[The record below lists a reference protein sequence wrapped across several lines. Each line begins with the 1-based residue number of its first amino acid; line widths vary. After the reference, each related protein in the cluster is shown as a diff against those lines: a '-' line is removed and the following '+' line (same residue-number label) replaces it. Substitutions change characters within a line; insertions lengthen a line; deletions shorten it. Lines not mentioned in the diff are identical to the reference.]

1 MTTESPA
8 PFMPAPTPACLVDGR
23 LTTDREIEL
32 RQAVVR
38 EALSW
43 VGTPYVQLGD
53 VKGPAGAIDCSMLLV
68 RSYVDAGVFAP
79 FDPRP
84 YPPNWHM
91 HHSEERYLAWLN
103 TLGTEVPAP
112 IAGDVVVM
120 RFGMCFSHGGVM
132 VDETRVVH
140 ALAQH
145 GTCAVTDL
153 REAFIEF
160 ERVRDAVKKRMVW
173 APRPKKFFNIF
184 AGVRRWADEQAAEA

>member
-1 MTTESPA
+1 MDSPA
-8 PFMPAPTPACLVDGR
+8 PFMPTPMPACLAGGR
-23 LTTDREIEL
+23 LTADREIEL
-32 RQAVVR
+32 RQAVVA

-53 VKGPAGAIDCSMLLV
+53 TKGPAGCVDCSMLLV
-68 RSYVDAGVFAP
+68 RTFVDAGVFAP

-103 TLGTEVPAP
+103 AIGEEKPAP
-112 IAGDVVVM
+112 TAGDVVVL

-132 VDETRVVH
+132 VDSTRVVH

-145 GTCAVTDL
+145 GVCAVTDL
-153 REAFIEF
+153 REAFLEF
-160 ERVRDAVKKRMVW
+160 ERVRDGSTRRLIW
-173 APRPKKFFNIF
+173 APRPKRFFDVF
-184 AGVRRWADEQAAEA
+184 AGVRRWPVEHVEG